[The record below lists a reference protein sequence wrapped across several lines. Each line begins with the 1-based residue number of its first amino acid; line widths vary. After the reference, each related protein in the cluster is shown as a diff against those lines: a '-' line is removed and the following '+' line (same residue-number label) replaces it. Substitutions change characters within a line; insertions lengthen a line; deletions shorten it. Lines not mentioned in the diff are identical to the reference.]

1 MSRKSKESI
10 KRLLAIALTFVMVA
24 GMLPFTAVS
33 AFAEETPAPDQ
44 TTDVT
49 APADGEQ
56 KETKQ
61 TEDIKDETTPLDA
74 GDTTTDPTTDPVVT
88 MNPVEGLVYKKDVA
102 QELLESVNVQPGYT
116 VEKYTVVKDGDSTT
130 STDYTDIADIKATD
144 AGRYTITATY
154 KADGATVPETVECT
168 VDIAKAQQTI
178 TFSNDGTAD
187 TVINT
192 EDTIELD
199 FNNAPSLDYAAF
211 INEQYEQGDGVG
223 KISFALMSADD
234 TEIESPD
241 IAYDKI
247 DENKQKLRITFT
259 EVGEY
264 KLVATVKGDV
274 NHDEN
279 TASLK
284 FSITDKNKDKGSI
297 IIADNVSQL
306 VKLEGKKFSFNAE
319 YTIDPKYKMCFVTAE
334 LIAPEG
340 IKEKF
345 STEVGSNA
353 IKITAKNLDD
363 IDGLIGTIIQLKI
376 TLNKWSWGGSSEV
389 ASKTINITLNY
400 GTNPLSED
408 DFVPDGKLNESGD
421 WYVMDGDVAPTI
433 ELKTDD
439 PNKAD
444 YTISDTLAGN
454 FKKSCNLPEG
464 NGVQV
469 FVKDK
474 EGYISKFQ
482 LSINADYKAPETT
495 IDQSKVS
502 VWDKIWNNIS
512 FGATD
517 PKTYNLDITSTDNMG
532 VKEIHVKVKSAS
544 LDKFNSARNELAEIK
559 GREPEYPGDTAPD
572 DEKNKYYEAHG
583 KWELEYNAFSFEN
596 ILEESDEQI
605 FEVGG
610 TKEETIQLA
619 VNTDQ
624 ICTVEFWAVDV
635 AGIEET
641 PHRTASSFDE
651 EKAYDYLLIDNT
663 APEIEL
669 KSSNPDNEV
678 SDIKYFGSSYFEGPA
693 EVTVTAT
700 VKEAN
705 YDLIGGSRGNAL
717 TITVKENN
725 AEIDNVSDANDVDE
739 NGNGAFDKNVSLGL
753 PRPKENESHRYTV
766 TATCTDP
773 SGNTTTESMTIVID
787 TEKPA
792 PSIALPEKAP
802 ISVYN
807 KDAYTVYFNNDLA
820 LVLNVKDANPGTEME
835 VAPWK
840 DADFDKV
847 SLSDGTGT
855 YTVTKDGKYNF
866 KLKHTDV
873 AGNSKETT
881 DSITY
886 IRDTV
891 KPTVAVDLGGAARVE
906 GDTHY
911 YNGDINAT
919 VNVTEQYFDAGLIET
934 KVDGT
939 RRDVAFKTNADTNVS
954 TSPVKITGD
963 GEHRLS
969 VSGSDKAGNEME
981 AYNSPRL
988 VIDTTIHAPVIGG
1001 VANGKAYKDK
1011 DIAVNVTGDDTNLD
1025 AITVKITKATKDG
1038 TETVY
1043 SVSEANRSFTY
1054 AVPAG
1059 QAADGVYTVEATIRD
1074 KANNTAAAQTVTFT
1088 VNRFGSVYEF
1098 GAGVSDINGSHVKAV
1113 DNDIV
1118 ISEYSVNKLKTPLE
1132 DNVKISINGKPVS
1145 SADVKVQ
1152 EEHRAGGWY
1161 KYTYVIAATSFADD
1175 GYYKVEVS
1183 STDSESGKTSGTAR
1197 YADMGLAF
1205 FKDGTKPMIESVL
1218 GMEKPTYNENEHSI
1232 DFDVY
1237 DAIGLASVKVYV
1249 DGKEV
1254 FSQTDFED
1262 ASAFS
1267 GKIVLGELSSRQHI
1281 RFEIEDLA
1289 GNITNTDDD
1298 IEPFAPE
1305 FEFVPDITVST
1316 NFFVRWYA
1324 QPGLFWGTVIGGA
1337 ALIALVV
1344 ILIAKKKKT
1353 GGEEE

>member
-24 GMLPFTAVS
+24 GLLPFTSVS
-33 AFAEETPAPDQ
+33 AYAEETPAPDQ
-44 TTDVT
+44 TTDLVEPT
-49 APADGEQ
+49 DGQ
-56 KETKQ
+56 PKQ
-61 TEDIKDETTPLDA
+61 TDGTEDIKDEPTPLDA

-192 EDTIELD
+192 EETIALD
-199 FNNAPSLDYAAF
+199 FNNADSLNYTAF
-211 INEQYEQGDGVG
+211 VNEQYEQGDGVG
-223 KISFALMSADD
+223 KISFALKASDD
-234 TEIESPD
+234 TEIESPA
-241 IAYDKI
+241 IAYDDTGKFI
-247 DENKQKLRITFT
+247 ITFT
-259 EVGEY
+259 KVGEY
-264 KLVATVKGDV
+264 QLIATVKGDD
-274 NHDEN
+274 NHDGN
-279 TASLK
+279 TASLR
-284 FSITDKNKDKGSI
+284 FEITDKNKDENSI
-297 IIADNVSQL
+297 ITANDASQI
-306 VKLEGKKFSFNAE
+306 VKLEGKKFSFNAD
-319 YTIDPKYKMCFVTAE
+319 YVIDKKYRGYPFFVTAE

-340 IKEKF
+340 ITEKF
-345 STEVGSNA
+345 SAEVISNA
-353 IKITAKNLDD
+353 VKITAKKLDD
-363 IDGLIGTIIQLKI
+363 IDGLIGTNIQLKI
-376 TLNKWSWGGSSEV
+376 TLNKWGWFGSSSEIT
-389 ASKTINITLNY
+389 SKTINITLNY
-400 GTNPLSED
+400 GTKTLSESDYSISEPNKEWYGKD
-408 DFVPDGKLNESGD
+408 DTVALNSTDNTTGITICDKLSGD
-421 WYVMDGDVAPTI
+421 FKRDNVTLPQGIGAQIFVKDSDGTISKCTLTHDGVPVKVDYTAPTI
-433 ELKTDD
+433 ELKALEGNSIFDTIWKNITFGTAGEGDAYTDD
-439 PNKAD
+439 GKYKLHISASDNIELAD
-444 YTISDTLAGN
+444 VRVA
-454 FKKSCNLPEG
+454 
-464 NGVQV
+464 
-469 FVKDK
+469 VKTTSLQEIKTALEDETGK
-474 EGYISKFQ
+474 P
-482 LSINADYKAPETT
+482 AAPGE
-495 IDQSKVS
+495 
-502 VWDKIWNNIS
+502 
-512 FGATD
+512 GAT
-517 PKTYNLDITSTDNMG
+517 TEENEAYN
-532 VKEIHVKVKSAS
+532 A
-544 LDKFNSARNELAEIK
+544 ALAEWTVGKINESLEKHTTEFPYTDDCVGKIK
-559 GREPEYPGDTAPD
+559 
-572 DEKNKYYEAHG
+572 
-583 KWELEYNAFSFEN
+583 FE
-596 ILEESDEQI
+596 
-605 FEVGG
+605 
-610 TKEETIQLA
+610 
-619 VNTDQ
+619 TDLSVDANQ
-624 ICTVEFWAVDV
+624 ICQIEYWAVDK
-635 AGIEET
+635 AGNGADKCHIVKN
-641 PHRTASSFDE
+641 FDNNGNIYE
-651 EKAYDYLLIDNT
+651 YLLIDNT
-663 APEIEL
+663 APKITLTCGDKTVVEPDQDGVDPVKYYTDKSYIDSIVATVEEDNYEFSSDVSEVLTLSVKDKDNTVLSSIADTEKGKSVEIE
-669 KSSNPDNEV
+669 K
-678 SDIKYFGSSYFEGPA
+678 
-693 EVTVTAT
+693 
-700 VKEAN
+700 
-705 YDLIGGSRGNAL
+705 L
-717 TITVKENN
+717 TLP
-725 AEIDNVSDANDVDE
+725 DANSE
-739 NGNGAFDKNVSLGL
+739 
-753 PRPKENESHRYTV
+753 YTV
-766 TATCTDP
+766 TATCTDAN
-773 SGNTTTESMTIVID
+773 GNATTITMTLVVD
-787 TEKPA
+787 TTDPV
-792 PSIALPEKAP
+792 PSIALPEKA
-802 ISVYN
+802 IEDGLVKEYKVDANTFYFFN
-807 KDAYTVYFNNDLA
+807 KDLA
-820 LVLNVKDANPGTEME
+820 LVLNAGDDNPGTKM
-835 VAPWK
+835 
-840 DADFDKV
+840 
-847 SLSDGTGT
+847 
-855 YTVTKDGKYNF
+855 TVTPGNDAASDEEDLADGKGTHTVKKEGEYKF
-866 KLKHTDV
+866 TLDHTDA
-873 AGNSKETT
+873 AGNSGTT
-881 DSITY
+881 DDTITY
-886 IRDTV
+886 ILDKTAPKV
-891 KPTVAVDLGGAARVE
+891 KVDLGGAARVE
-906 GDTHY
+906 GNTHY
-911 YNGDINAT
+911 YNRNITGTIKI
-919 VNVTEQYFDAGLIET
+919 TEKYFDATLITVTGAANDGFT
-934 KVDGT
+934 KKEGIDWT
-939 RRDVAFKTNADTNVS
+939 RNIT
-954 TSPVKITGD
+954 ITGD
-963 GEHRLS
+963 REHRLS

-1337 ALIALVV
+1337 ALVALVV

>member
-24 GMLPFTAVS
+24 GLLPFTSVS
-33 AFAEETPAPDQ
+33 AYAEETPAPDQ

-74 GDTTTDPTTDPVVT
+74 GDTTTDPIVT
-88 MNPVEGLVYKKDVA
+88 MTPAEGLVYDGTEKQLITAAEVK
-102 QELLESVNVQPGYT
+102 ENYT
-116 VEKYTVVKDGDSTT
+116 AKYTVTKDGVDVTAQPVDDITAVKVIAAGTYEIMASITAEDGTVTTEGPVSVTIAKAESDKTITFTDKDGAAIEHNAEISDTITADTYTTTVNITEAYTEGTTAGLISFELKAEDTEIDASSYSYAYNAGVLTLTMKEAGEYKLTATVAGDDNHENSTAAFTLKLAASTIPEGDHIIQVDSNDLTQTVKLNSSGDFSFVIGYKFDGNGHNGKVTAELDDKAIGVFSDPTVNKWSKEITLTVNKANLDNLAELIGDEGFTFDLTIKKAASGALWTPSPADFVKVTVTVKYGTKTLEEGDYSIDGGKLTDDGWYVKDGDVKPVLNCT
-130 STDYTDIADIKATD
+130 
-144 AGRYTITATY
+144 GL
-154 KADGATVPETVECT
+154 TV
-168 VDIAKAQQTI
+168 
-178 TFSNDGTAD
+178 SGTLGGEF
-187 TVINT
+187 NNS
-192 EDTIELD
+192 IEL
-199 FNNAPSLDYAAF
+199 
-211 INEQYEQGDGVG
+211 
-223 KISFALMSADD
+223 
-234 TEIESPD
+234 
-241 IAYDKI
+241 
-247 DENKQKLRITFT
+247 
-259 EVGEY
+259 
-264 KLVATVKGDV
+264 
-274 NHDEN
+274 
-279 TASLK
+279 
-284 FSITDKNKDKGSI
+284 
-297 IIADNVSQL
+297 
-306 VKLEGKKFSFNAE
+306 
-319 YTIDPKYKMCFVTAE
+319 
-334 LIAPEG
+334 
-340 IKEKF
+340 
-345 STEVGSNA
+345 
-353 IKITAKNLDD
+353 
-363 IDGLIGTIIQLKI
+363 
-376 TLNKWSWGGSSEV
+376 
-389 ASKTINITLNY
+389 
-400 GTNPLSED
+400 
-408 DFVPDGKLNESGD
+408 PDGE
-421 WYVMDGDVAPTI
+421 
-433 ELKTDD
+433 
-439 PNKAD
+439 
-444 YTISDTLAGN
+444 
-454 FKKSCNLPEG
+454 
-464 NGVQV
+464 GVQV
-469 FVKDK
+469 FVKETDT
-474 EGYISKFQ
+474 GIISKCA
-482 LSINADYKAPETT
+482 LPVNADCNGPVTT
-495 IDQSKVS
+495 IDQSEIS
-502 VWDKIWNNIS
+502 VWETIWNNIS
-512 FGATD
+512 FGSTK
-517 PKTYNLDITSTDNMG
+517 PNTTEITISSEDAASG
-532 VKEIHVKVKSAS
+532 VKEIHVLLRSSSMKKYNNAIAAKMKEKPILPENATDEEKQTYDEEHKAWKAELDAITFESTLGDATDSNLIAPEEIGAKKVES
-544 LDKFNSARNELAEIK
+544 KFSV
-559 GREPEYPGDTAPD
+559 
-572 DEKNKYYEAHG
+572 
-583 KWELEYNAFSFEN
+583 
-596 ILEESDEQI
+596 ESGQI
-605 FEVGG
+605 Y
-610 TKEETIQLA
+610 
-619 VNTDQ
+619 Q
-624 ICTVEFWAVDV
+624 IEFWAVDML
-635 AGIEET
+635 GNEGEHHT
-641 PHRTASSFDE
+641 TRNFDE
-651 EKAYDYLLIDNT
+651 KKVYDYLLVDNDPPVIT
-663 APEIEL
+663 IE
-669 KSSNPDNEV
+669 SSKPDATNGNT
-678 SDIKYFGSSYFEGPA
+678 SYFGESYFNSA
-693 EVTVTAT
+693 EKVTVTAT
-700 VKEAN
+700 VDEAN
-705 YDLIGGSRGNAL
+705 YDLIKEGNSGKALEISVTKDGGTEA
-717 TITVKENN
+717 IATVADTKKEGKFGR
-725 AEIDNVSDANDVDE
+725 EVSYDL
-739 NGNGAFDKNVSLGL
+739 SLDG
-753 PRPKENESHRYTV
+753 KYTV

-787 TEKPA
+787 TKKPD
-792 PSIALPEKAP
+792 PSIALPKEAP
-802 ISVYN
+802 EN
-807 KDAYTVYFNNDLA
+807 KYTGDANTFYFNEDIGFA
-820 LVLNVKDANPGTEME
+820 LNAGDANPGTEME

-840 DADFDKV
+840 DAAFDKV

-855 YTVTKDGKYNF
+855 YMVTKDGEYKF
-866 KLKHTDV
+866 SLKHTD
-873 AGNSKETT
+873 AAKNTREKE

-963 GEHRLS
+963 GVHSLS

-981 AYNSPRL
+981 GYNSENL